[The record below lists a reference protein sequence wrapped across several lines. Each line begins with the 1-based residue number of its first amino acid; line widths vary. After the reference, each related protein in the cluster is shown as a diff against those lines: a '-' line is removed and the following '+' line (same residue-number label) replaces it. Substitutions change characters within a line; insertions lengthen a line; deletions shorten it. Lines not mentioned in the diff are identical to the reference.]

1 MRTARLL
8 TVSRNIPCNSG
19 GGLPNPLPPM
29 QTPLVADTHLI
40 MWPVMHAGKPPPLPT
55 QWTEW
60 HTGVKTSFAGGNKPL
75 KFISSPISVICISV

>member
-8 TVSRNIPCNSG
+8 TVSRSIPCNSG
-19 GGLPNPLPPM
+19 GGRLPNPLPRM

-40 MWPVMHAGKPPPLPT
+40 MWPVMHAGKPTPPLPA
-55 QWTEW
+55 QWKEW

-75 KFISSPISVICISV
+75 KFMSSPISVMY